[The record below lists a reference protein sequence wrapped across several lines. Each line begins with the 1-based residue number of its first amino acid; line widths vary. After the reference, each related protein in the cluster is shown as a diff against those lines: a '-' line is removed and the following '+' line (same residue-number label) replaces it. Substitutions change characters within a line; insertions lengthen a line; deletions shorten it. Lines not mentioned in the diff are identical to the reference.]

1 MRKRDLLSLKELEP
15 EEIQH
20 ILEDAS
26 ELKGKHKKGIPYR
39 PLEGKSLGL
48 LFEKPSTRTRVS
60 FEIAMVQMGGYCT
73 FLTPQHTQWG
83 RGEPLSDTA
92 QVLSRYLDGLVVRTF
107 SQDKI
112 EEIAEAA
119 TIPVIN
125 GLSDLFHP
133 CQILSDMF
141 TIQEKKGRL
150 RGLKIA
156 YVGDGNNIANSLLL
170 AAWKLK
176 LDLFMAC
183 PENYYPHDNILELVL
198 SSKDSSIEVI
208 SDVAEAVRGADVL
221 ITDVWTSMGKE
232 EEREERLKAFQGYQI
247 NEKLLTLAK
256 HDVIVMHC
264 LPARRGEEITHEVLE
279 GKHSVVFD
287 QAENRLH
294 VQKAILEFF
303 LGKKEI

>member
-1 MRKRDLLSLKELEP
+1 MKKRDLLNLIELES

-20 ILEDAS
+20 ILRNAA
-26 ELKGKHKKGIPYR
+26 ELKEKHKRGILYR
-39 PLEGKSLGL
+39 PLERRVLGL

-60 FEIAMVQMGGYCT
+60 FEVAMIQMGGHCV
-73 FLTPQHTQWG
+73 FLTPQDTQWG
-83 RGEPLSDTA
+83 RGEPLFDTA
-92 QVLSRYLDGLVVRTF
+92 RVLSRYLDGLVARVSPQER
-107 SQDKI
+107 I
-112 EEIAEAA
+112 EELAKAA

-141 TIQEKKGRL
+141 TIWEKKGRL
-150 RGLKIA
+150 KGLKIA

-170 AAWKLK
+170 AAWKLN
-176 LDLFMAC
+176 LDLSMAC
-183 PENYYPHDNILELVL
+183 PEYYLPYKEVLELVL
-198 SSKDSSIEVI
+198 SDKNSSIEVI
-208 SDVAEAVRGADVL
+208 SDVAEVIGGADVV

-232 EEREERLKAFQGYQI
+232 EEREERLRAFQAYQI
-247 NEKLLTLAK
+247 NEKLLNLAK
-256 HDVIVMHC
+256 QDVIVMHC

-303 LGKKEI
+303 LGG